1 MTKKDY
7 IKFATLLKTLK
18 VRFDNKDFTLKF
30 NDVYSG
36 MIEIFKSDT
45 EARHWYINHLDLS
58 KNWLTLKGS
67 IMNKILNK

>member
-30 NDVYSG
+30 NDVYNG
-36 MIEIFKSDT
+36 MIEIFKSDNNRFD
-45 EARHWYINHLDLS
+45 ENRFKEFIR
-58 KNWLTLKGS
+58 K
-67 IMNKILNK
+67 

>member
-18 VRFDNKDFTLKF
+18 VRFHNKDITLKF

-36 MIEIFKSDT
+36 MIEIFKSDNNRFD
-45 EARHWYINHLDLS
+45 ENRFKEIIR
-58 KNWLTLKGS
+58 K
-67 IMNKILNK
+67 

>member
-36 MIEIFKSDT
+36 MIEIFKSDNNRFD
-45 EARHWYINHLDLS
+45 ENRFKEFIR
-58 KNWLTLKGS
+58 KEVK
-67 IMNKILNK
+67 